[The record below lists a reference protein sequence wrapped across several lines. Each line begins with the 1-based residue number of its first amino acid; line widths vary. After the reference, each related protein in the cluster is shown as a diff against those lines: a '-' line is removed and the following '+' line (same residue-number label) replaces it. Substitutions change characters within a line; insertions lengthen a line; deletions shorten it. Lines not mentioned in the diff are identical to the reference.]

1 MDDRLHG
8 QALLRDLAIINA
20 RSARELGP
28 LPAGGLPVEVK
39 RKPILPKPAAPPTS
53 TNAPP
58 PNEEIDM
65 DWTRITAAAT
75 LTAAASLSACA
86 ADQSTH
92 TATTPPPQTQS
103 ESVTAAVEAA
113 PALTSSIDEQDAEP
127 ERGVPIPAAELRR
140 RILALIGSFESL
152 KDLER
157 EHVESMMQV
166 NLIKRPTMD
175 DGYQAFG
182 KTIEGWN
189 YRVAVARLSRLDE
202 PPTIQIYLN
211 NGVEPWTDQEATYC
225 TLVFEPLAN
234 EMVAMGY
241 ERAEDSARLN
251 GNTTWWFEKPVS
263 PEGTSVA
270 VGASLYSL
278 ASDNGKP
285 LTCIRSL
292 RIGGNTRH
300 G

>member
-1 MDDRLHG
+1 
-8 QALLRDLAIINA
+8 
-20 RSARELGP
+20 
-28 LPAGGLPVEVK
+28 
-39 RKPILPKPAAPPTS
+39 
-53 TNAPP
+53 
-58 PNEEIDM
+58 M
-65 DWTRITAAAT
+65 DWSRIAAAAT

-86 ADQSTH
+86 AEQSTH

-103 ESVTAAVEAA
+103 EPVTAAVEAPPA
-113 PALTSSIDEQDAEP
+113 PTPSSDDQDAEP
-127 ERGVPIPAAELRR
+127 ERGVSIPAAELRR

-166 NLIKRPTMD
+166 NLIKRPTMY

-211 NGVEPWTDQEATYC
+211 NGVEPWTDQEPTYC
-225 TLVFEPLAN
+225 TVAFEPLAN

-241 ERAEDSARLN
+241 ERDKRAYDQGGDMTWGFGIDSKTDNAGFGISISIYELEVADGKKQICIKGFRIGGGRLN
-251 GNTTWWFEKPVS
+251 G
-263 PEGTSVA
+263 
-270 VGASLYSL
+270 
-278 ASDNGKP
+278 
-285 LTCIRSL
+285 
-292 RIGGNTRH
+292 
-300 G
+300 